1 MPGPGFS
8 LLLLNMIRGV
18 KATQRLDSRGDPTVQ
33 VDVITDGGSFRA
45 LVPAG
50 RSQGPYE
57 AVELRDNDPV
67 VYGGK
72 GVQVAV
78 RHVQDTIGPAL
89 VERQFNTQSQMQE
102 IDQFMTDL
110 DGTTKFERLGAN
122 AVLGV
127 SMACAR
133 AGASAA
139 VCRCIN
145 TVFRRP

>member
-1 MPGPGFS
+1 
-8 LLLLNMIRGV
+8 MIRGV

-57 AVELRDNDPV
+57 AVELRDNDPA

-78 RHVQDTIGPAL
+78 RHVRDTIGPAL